1 MARNRILFVLW
12 LLVWLAAWALG
23 AGNLCGGILLASLLL
38 AVGEMLLARR
48 ICRRLSASLTA
59 GLSCRK
65 GETLPVT
72 LTVANA
78 GLFTAP
84 QVCAVVCCRDLLT
97 GDRWEM
103 PLRLAVGGRGEGR
116 AAASLVPPRCGK
128 LELTVTALTVYDLLG
143 LRGVSRP
150 VSLAAAALV
159 LPEICP
165 VDLTVSEHIT
175 PDADSAE
182 YAMTRSGDDP
192 SETMG
197 LREYRSGD
205 RLCSIHWKLSE
216 KTDSLMVRRLG
227 LPVDDT
233 LLLALDNAA
242 DGALPDPA
250 ALEALGEAAVS
261 VSAALC
267 QAGVAHRIVWLDRRA
282 AEPACRAVSS
292 LEELTDALS
301 DVLSAETAAD
311 GGDIVSCLPLR
322 GADAARA
329 VVLTLRPAG
338 EETPELTYLT
348 VSPSL
353 LHGKEGLSLAL

>member
-1 MARNRILFVLW
+1 MARNRILFALW
-12 LLVWLAAWALG
+12 LLVWLTAWALG
-23 AGNLCGGILLASLLL
+23 AGNLCGGVLLASLLL
-38 AVGEMLLARR
+38 AAGEVLLARR

-65 GETLPVT
+65 GEMLPVT
-72 LTVANA
+72 LTVTNT
-78 GLFTAP
+78 GFFTAP
-84 QVCAVVCCRDLLT
+84 QVCAVVRCRDLLT
-97 GDRWEM
+97 GDRWET

-116 AAASLVPPRCGK
+116 AAASFAPPRCGK
-128 LELTVTALTVYDLLG
+128 LELTVTALTVYDLFG
-143 LRGVSRP
+143 LWGASRP
-150 VSLAAAALV
+150 VDLAAAALV
-159 LPEICP
+159 LPEIYP

-192 SETMG
+192 SETLG
-197 LREYRSGD
+197 LREYQSGD
-205 RLCSIHWKLSE
+205 RLRSIHWKLSE
-216 KTDSLMVRRLG
+216 KTDSLMVRQLG

-242 DGALPDPA
+242 DGVLPDPA

-282 AEPACRAVSS
+282 AGPACRAVSS

-301 DVLSAETAAD
+301 DVLSAETEAD
-311 GGDIVSCLPLR
+311 GGDIVSCLPLH

-338 EETPELTYLT
+338 EETPDLTYLT